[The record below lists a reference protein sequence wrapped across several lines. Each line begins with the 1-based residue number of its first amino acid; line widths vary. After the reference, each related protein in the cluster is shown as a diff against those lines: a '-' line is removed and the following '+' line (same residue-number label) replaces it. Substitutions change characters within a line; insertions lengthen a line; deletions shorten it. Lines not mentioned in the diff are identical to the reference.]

1 MGFKFK
7 TDLNAFETESPRS
20 LLLWFFETGS
30 LGPSKVGLELLILLL
45 LIQCSEVIG
54 RYHRL

>member
-7 TDLNAFETESPRS
+7 TDLNAFETESPPF

-45 LIQCSEVIG
+45 LIQCSEVIV
-54 RYHRL
+54 